1 MKLFG
6 KQLTFNGNNVYHVG
20 NKPTVSEIGAAT
32 SNHNHDSTYIK
43 TSAINDGAI
52 SRTTLW
58 SADYI
63 ANTYLDYTSTAAKA
77 TKLATARKINGVAFD
92 GTKDITIPTTIPNSI
107 TGLKELR
114 FSEGAV
120 LAQSAGFAGL
130 TISANPLKIDVSDF
144 IISSPNFNLTSA
156 GALSSKSFNTLS
168 LATNKVDVYG
178 DSNLDGNAHIS
189 GNCNVVGELSSRNKP
204 FYGMGNIALANGSL
218 YCGTIGNTMTCDY
231 LRFNG
236 NILASDNNKKIHLI
250 DTAGNGAYVYA
261 DTIMV
266 RAFGNGGVTLMH
278 NSLDGNG
285 KNLGWSGSKFNQL
298 AAAAVW
304 ADSGNV
310 SDISM
315 KENIRPIAT
324 SEVRAASLEVLN
336 ENQETLDTSYDIS
349 RPEMFDFIKNKL
361 KLYSYNYIQ
370 DDNCEYTKS
379 SFNNKIG
386 FIANEVAEDKVGRT
400 FIGEHEEKL
409 AYNLNNYV
417 FLLTGALQEEIKK
430 RELLEE
436 KVLELEKII
445 KQEKDGAF

>member
-6 KQLTFNGNNVYHVG
+6 KELTFNGNKVYHVG
-20 NKPTVSEIGAAT
+20 NKPTVNEIGAAT

-92 GTKDITIPTTIPNSI
+92 GTKDITISTTIPSSI

-120 LAQSAGFAGL
+120 LSQSAGFAGL
-130 TISANPLKIDVSDF
+130 TISANPLKLDVSEF

-156 GALSSKSFNTLS
+156 GALSSKSFNSLS
-168 LATNKVDVYG
+168 VVTNALECYGSATVTSSLRVDNSITSGGSITAKGAIYG
-178 DSNLDGNAHIS
+178 VN
-189 GNCNVVGELSSRNKP
+189 
-204 FYGMGNIALANGSL
+204 NIALANGSL

-231 LRFNG
+231 LRING

-298 AAAAVW
+298 SAAAVW
-304 ADSGNV
+304 GDSGSV

-324 SEVRAASLEVLN
+324 SEVRTANLEVLN
-336 ENQETLDTSYDIS
+336 ENQETLDTSYDIT

-370 DDNCEYTKS
+370 DDNCKYTKS

-386 FIANEVAEDKVGRT
+386 FIANEVAEDKVGKT

-436 KVLELEKII
+436 KVSKLEKII
-445 KQEKDGAF
+445 KQGKDGTF

>member
-6 KQLTFNGNNVYHVG
+6 KELTFNGNNVYHVG

-92 GTKDITIPTTIPNSI
+92 GTKDITISTTIPSSI

-120 LAQSAGFAGL
+120 LSQSAGFAGL
-130 TISANPLKIDVSDF
+130 TISANPLKLDASELTIL
-144 IISSPNFNLTSA
+144 SPNFNLTSA
-156 GALSSKSFNTLS
+156 GALSSKSFNSLS
-168 LATNKVDVYG
+168 VVTNALECYGSATVT
-178 DSNLDGNAHIS
+178 SNLRVNSSITSGGNITANGAI
-189 GNCNVVGELSSRNKP
+189 
-204 FYGMGNIALANGSL
+204 YGANNIALANGSL

-315 KENIRPIAT
+315 KENIRPISI
-324 SEVRAASLEVLN
+324 SEVKTASLDIVN

-386 FIANEVAEDKVGRT
+386 FIANEVAEDKVGKT

-445 KQEKDGAF
+445 KQEKNGAF

>member
-6 KQLTFNGNNVYHVG
+6 KEFTFNGNNVYHVG

-92 GTKDITIPTTIPNSI
+92 GTKDITISTTIPSSI
-107 TGLKELR
+107 TGLRELR

-120 LAQSAGFAGL
+120 LAQSSGFAGL
-130 TISANPLKIDVSDF
+130 TISANPLKLDASELTIL
-144 IISSPNFNLTSA
+144 SPNFNLTSA
-156 GALSSKSFNTLS
+156 GALSSKSFNSLS
-168 LATNKVDVYG
+168 VVTNALECYGSATVT
-178 DSNLDGNAHIS
+178 SNLRVDNSITS
-189 GNCNVVGELSSRNKP
+189 GGSITANGTI
-204 FYGMGNIALANGSL
+204 YGVNNIALANGSL
-218 YCGTIGNTMTCDY
+218 YCGTIGATKTCDY

-250 DTAGNGAYVYA
+250 DTSGNGAYVYA

-324 SEVRAASLEVLN
+324 SEVRTASLDIVN

-386 FIANEVAEDKVGRT
+386 FIANEVAEDKVGKT

-436 KVLELEKII
+436 KVLELEKNH
-445 KQEKDGAF
+445 

>member
-120 LAQSAGFAGL
+120 LTQSAGFAGL
-130 TISANPLKIDVSDF
+130 TISANPLKLDASELTIL
-144 IISSPNFNLTSA
+144 SPNFNLTSA
-156 GALSSKSFNTLS
+156 GALSSKSFNSLS
-168 LATNKVDVYG
+168 VVTNALECYGSATVT
-178 DSNLDGNAHIS
+178 SNLRVNSSITSGGNITANGAI
-189 GNCNVVGELSSRNKP
+189 
-204 FYGMGNIALANGSL
+204 YGANNIALANGSL

-315 KENIRPIAT
+315 KENIRPISI
-324 SEVRAASLEVLN
+324 SEVKTASLDIVN

-386 FIANEVAEDKVGRT
+386 FIANEVAEDKVGKT

-445 KQEKDGAF
+445 KQEKNGAF